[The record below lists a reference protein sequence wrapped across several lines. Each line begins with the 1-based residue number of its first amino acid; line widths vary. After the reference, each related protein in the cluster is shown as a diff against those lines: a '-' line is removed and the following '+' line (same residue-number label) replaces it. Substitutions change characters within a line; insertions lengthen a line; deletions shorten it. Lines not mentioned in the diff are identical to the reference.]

1 MGRMIS
7 AIVYGLDVKS
17 ADEVSCISP
26 PLIYLL
32 DNILAIL
39 PLFRQYIVNAE
50 AVITMFSDAVTLGA
64 HLVDFLPFRMSMQS
78 CS

>member
-39 PLFRQYIVNAE
+39 PLFRQYIVDAE
-50 AVITMFSDAVTLGA
+50 AVNTMFGDAVTLGA